1 MLIDGI
7 RWIAPIKEVTREP
20 RQSST
25 TQATTSVL
33 TQMAPS
39 IIAQNALSS
48 HHRTSYNSLSS
59 HPFIKEWLVWVL
71 SQPVVVCIT
80 LWDKYFL
87 TNAPVN
93 EVRPGGMLG
102 GIAAL
107 VTDMCGSGRG
117 EDRRFLLWTKPC
129 SCSVRRLTMTKP

>member
-1 MLIDGI
+1 M
-7 RWIAPIKEVTREP
+7 
-20 RQSST
+20 
-25 TQATTSVL
+25 
-33 TQMAPS
+33 
-39 IIAQNALSS
+39 
-48 HHRTSYNSLSS
+48 
-59 HPFIKEWLVWVL
+59 WVL

-117 EDRRFLLWTKPC
+117 EDRRFLLDAIGGPNL
-129 SCSVRRLTMTKP
+129 VHVQYVG